1 MILKW
6 IFKEETMNYVSR
18 QTLERLP
25 VYLRF
30 LQSQSKNGPLNTSAK
45 AIAETLGLT
54 EIQVRKDLAAISDC
68 GKPRIGYIIN
78 DLISDLEEFLGYK
91 DVNDAIIVGAGKL
104 GKALMSYK
112 GFADYGLNIVA
123 AFDTS
128 VDVVGKEEEGKPI
141 FHIDKLEDL
150 CRRMNIR
157 IGIITAPAEHAQS
170 IADKMV
176 KSGIL
181 AIWNFAPAHIE
192 VPSEV
197 LVKNENMAAS
207 LAVLSKHLSEQLM
220 NIQILHK

>member
-1 MILKW
+1 
-6 IFKEETMNYVSR
+6 MNYVSR

-30 LQSQSKNGPLNTSAK
+30 LKSQSKSGPLNTSAK
-45 AIAETLGLT
+45 AIAEALGLT
-54 EIQVRKDLAAISDC
+54 EIQVRKDLAAISDG
-68 GKPRIGYIIN
+68 GKPRIGYIID
-78 DLISDLEEFLGYK
+78 DLVSDLEEFLGYK
-91 DVNDAIIVGAGKL
+91 DVNDAVIVGAGKL

-112 GFADYGLNIVA
+112 GFSDYGLNIVA

-128 VDVVGKEEEGKPI
+128 DDVAGTEEEGKPI
-141 FHIDKLEDL
+141 FHLDKLEDL
-150 CRRMNIR
+150 CKRMNIR
-157 IGIITAPAEHAQS
+157 IGIITAPAESAQS

-192 VPSEV
+192 VPQTV

-220 NIQILHK
+220 NT